1 MTYATLDPYLTGSSL
16 MHRLDARPKVVVT
29 LTYILTTALVPFGAW
44 PVLVLLL
51 ALVVSAAVVAELP
64 ARRVA
69 TRVALAIPFA
79 LAAVPLAFTTPGTT
93 LWRLPWGWTITA
105 QGLSDAASIAA
116 KSALSVQASVI
127 LTATTP
133 MASMLVAL
141 RSLRVPRLIVSTL
154 GLMWRYL
161 FVLVD
166 EARRLI
172 RARAARSGADPAA
185 QARPGGSLRWRAAVT
200 GGMAGNLFLRG
211 LERADRTYAAM
222 CARGYDGEPR
232 ALPVPPLAPAL
243 RAATVAACVGL
254 ALLAAAG
261 GLLWG

>member
-1 MTYATLDPYLTGSSL
+1 MQRCWPSYRPAASS
-16 MHRLDARPKVVVT
+16 A
-29 LTYILTTALVPFGAW
+29 
-44 PVLVLLL
+44 
-51 ALVVSAAVVAELP
+51 
-64 ARRVA
+64 
-69 TRVALAIPFA
+69 RVALAIPFA
-79 LAAVPLAFTTPGTT
+79 LAAVPLAFTTPGAP

-105 QGLSDAASIAA
+105 QGLSNAASIAV
-116 KSALSVQASVI
+116 KSALSVQASVV

-133 MASMLVAL
+133 MARMLFAL
-141 RSLRVPRLIVSTL
+141 RSLGVPRLIVSTL

-172 RARAARSGADPAA
+172 RARAARSGLDRAVR
-185 QARPGGSLRWRAAVT
+185 ARPGGSLRWRAAVT

-232 ALPVPPLAPAL
+232 TLPVPPLKPSL
-243 RAATVAACVGL
+243 RVATVIACVGL
-254 ALLAAAG
+254 ALLAVAG